1 MFWLAK
7 QGLAV
12 WGIELNV
19 PMEFLLSCVI
29 TIIIDVIKKW
39 GGTMEQKLFEIK
51 MMIAKSVE
59 TMGTVLAENALLAKA
74 L

>member
-12 WGIELNV
+12 WGIELSV

-51 MMIAKSVE
+51 MMIAKIVE